1 MESKIKQHD
10 IGVFGCDYDCLRTSF
25 SSMQC
30 IQKQTSVC
38 FFLCGLQLR
47 HFHPFICCH
56 LGTGFLAGHIQSLVL
71 QHISV
76 SQYCPLANHELYE
89 ARLVEG
95 TAQECSAL
103 LYVVSSYQAFVLNG
117 CSCTSVYS
125 FRICDGRWWYTSKT
139 ASTNHSVHQHT
150 VLWTR
155 QTASCANVL
164 LLPFILFYQTYPI
177 NDTG

>member
-1 MESKIKQHD
+1 MISKTKQHD

-25 SSMQC
+25 SSLQC

-56 LGTGFLAGHIQSLVL
+56 LGTGFFAGHIQCFVL

-76 SQYCPLANHELYE
+76 SLYCPLANQELYE

-95 TAQECSAL
+95 TAQEFSAL

-117 CSCTSVYS
+117 CACTSVYS
-125 FRICDGRWWYTSKT
+125 FRICDGRWWYTPKT
-139 ASTNHSVHQHT
+139 TSTLPLCPPTYSAMDKTDCQLCKCFVVAVH
-150 VLWTR
+150 
-155 QTASCANVL
+155 
-164 LLPFILFYQTYPI
+164 PFVPNISHQ
-177 NDTG
+177 